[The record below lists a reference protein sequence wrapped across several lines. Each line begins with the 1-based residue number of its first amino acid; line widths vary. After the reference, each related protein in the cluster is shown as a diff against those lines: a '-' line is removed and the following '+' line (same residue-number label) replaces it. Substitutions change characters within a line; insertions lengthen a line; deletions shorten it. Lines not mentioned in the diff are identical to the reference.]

1 MAVIE
6 ADNVEIE
13 IRDSIWRLIPAGP
26 EVLSRV
32 PVFEVTRGQGV
43 LEYTAD
49 FAEAHGLPGTILSV
63 EFIQAVVLGYDAK
76 TQRWLLGFHVARQR
90 DDKPRWL
97 ELVRWPAGANTVYAA
112 PAQHAARVLAE
123 YVGCPLKIFGAKKLP
138 AVTPPSPGRSG
149 ATGPLG
155 PHKREEIDLERVRI
169 RAQSL
174 KLPMQYP
181 GIWLGAGHGSV
192 TLRVARDRAASRR
205 GDEVPAF
212 VQCVVDAE
220 RGLIRLQPP
229 SGLLTGFFGNR
240 RGREIRVA
248 EVRNV
253 ELRHTITHEHTAR
266 PSGRDLATEV
276 TYIHYTWGV
285 YLTLS
290 DESLLLAQTA
300 HQTSSELQRK
310 RATIGDKFSVDSKGG
325 LEYLRQHQ
333 EDQEGYERAETYAH
347 AVAIAL
353 ANALNVHIVKTQV
366 DDSELP

>member
-13 IRDSIWRLIPAGP
+13 IRDASWRLIPAGP
-26 EVLSRV
+26 EVLSRI
-32 PVFEVTRGQGV
+32 PVFEVTRGNGV
-43 LEYTAD
+43 LEYTGD

-63 EFIQAVVLGYDAK
+63 EFVQAVVLGYDAK
-76 TQRWLLGFHVARQR
+76 TQRWLLGFHLARQR

-97 ELVRWPAGANTVYAA
+97 ELVRWPAGPNTTYAA

-138 AVTPPSPGRSG
+138 VVAPGAPGRSG

-169 RAQSL
+169 RAQSIR
-174 KLPMQYP
+174 LPVQYP
-181 GIWLGAGHGSV
+181 GIWLGAGRGSL
-192 TLRVARDRAASRR
+192 TLRVARDRAAGRR
-205 GDEVPAF
+205 GEEVPAF
-212 VQCVVDAE
+212 VQCAIDTE

-229 SGLLTGFFGNR
+229 SGLLTGFFGTR

-248 EVRNV
+248 DVRNI
-253 ELRHTITHEHTAR
+253 ELRHTILHEHTTQPA
-266 PSGRDLATEV
+266 GRDLATEV
-276 TYIHYTWGV
+276 TYIYYSWGV
-285 YLTLS
+285 YLTLP
-290 DESLLLAQTA
+290 DESLLLM
-300 HQTSSELQRK
+300 QTSHKTNSELQRR
-310 RATIGDKFSVDSKGG
+310 RASVGNKFSVDSKAG

-333 EDQEGYERAETYAH
+333 EDQAAYERAETFATT
-347 AVAIAL
+347 VAIAL

-366 DDSELP
+366 DDSELT